1 MADGFSMNKQE
12 LLSAMESA
20 RAEILEAMAGLSDE
34 AMLEPNVVGAWSV
47 RDVLQHISLWEAE
60 LVKLLVQTKQRRRP
74 AGERWSG
81 KLDMDA
87 LNARWHAE
95 TQDRPLDR
103 VRTDFAAVRQQTQRR
118 LNELAEADLTE
129 TRAFP
134 WLKGRAL
141 WQYVLEDTI
150 EHDREHADQ
159 IRAWRETRGI
169 EARGN
174 QGPGLP
180 PGRTPRSPSRRDT
193 GTL

>member
-1 MADGFSMNKQE
+1 MNKHE
-12 LLSAMESA
+12 LLTGMESS
-20 RAEILEAMAGLSDE
+20 RAEIVEAMAGLSDE

-60 LVKLLVQTKQRRRP
+60 LVKLLVHVQQRRRP

-81 KLDMDA
+81 KLDIDA

-95 TQDRPLDR
+95 TLDRPLDR
-103 VRTDFAAVRQQTQRR
+103 VRADFAAVRQQTQRR

-141 WQYVLEDTI
+141 WQYVFEDTI
-150 EHDREHADQ
+150 EHDREHAEQ
-159 IRAWRETRGI
+159 IRAWREARGI

-174 QGPGLP
+174 ERPGASSRKDPPFGPRT
-180 PGRTPRSPSRRDT
+180 PGRRLEGMEVP
-193 GTL
+193 